1 MQFINVVV
9 DPWRC
14 LNVFDSILCCQMF
27 TSRRSDFSVPHQVCF
42 VSHQNNNLLLNE
54 TIVSEIDQDM
64 LSQLKAFDVIHR
76 HHQQQSLRIV
86 GLNQV
91 LQSYL
96 SVTVVYEEKMTLLTI
111 NRDSNIFL
119 NGV

>member
-1 MQFINVVV
+1 MLVRIYGLV
-9 DPWRC
+9 
-14 LNVFDSILCCQMF
+14 MF
-27 TSRRSDFSVPHQVCF
+27 SMLDCVY
-42 VSHQNNNLLLNE
+42 LLLNE

-64 LSQLKAFDVIHR
+64 FSQLKALDIIHR

-96 SVTVVYEEKMTLLTI
+96 SVTVVYEEKMTLVTI
-111 NRDSNIFL
+111 DRDSNIFL
-119 NGV
+119 NRVLYK